1 MKFCLLPLTL
11 LAVFGLAVAAETNY
25 PLDAPAPDGRRPGGT
40 ITQEFTPPPLHDE
53 ENKDV
58 RRERNY
64 PEQPPTIPHSIRGY
78 HVDKNA
84 NKCLSCHSRANSA
97 RAQAPM
103 ISITHYTDRDQQT
116 LAAVAPGTELRDGL
130 ERILRGRTGALIVLD
145 VDRLKPINDAFGH
158 AAGDEVLKEFA
169 TRIRAQTRGIDVV
182 PSHRRHAPVFP

>member
-25 PLDAPAPDGRRPGGT
+25 PSTPRAGRPTPGRHHH
-40 ITQEFTPPPLHDE
+40 QEFTRRRCDE

-116 LAAVAPGTELRDGL
+116 LAAVAPRRYFCTQCHVPQQDVKPLVENRFKNIDELLYR
-130 ERILRGRTGALIVLD
+130 ETSPSTGG
-145 VDRLKPINDAFGH
+145 N
-158 AAGDEVLKEFA
+158 
-169 TRIRAQTRGIDVV
+169 
-182 PSHRRHAPVFP
+182 

>member
-64 PEQPPTIPHSIRGY
+64 PEQPPTIPHTSAAITSTRTPT
-78 HVDKNA
+78 NA
-84 NKCLSCHSRANSA
+84 
-97 RAQAPM
+97 
-103 ISITHYTDRDQQT
+103 
-116 LAAVAPGTELRDGL
+116 
-130 ERILRGRTGALIVLD
+130 
-145 VDRLKPINDAFGH
+145 
-158 AAGDEVLKEFA
+158 
-169 TRIRAQTRGIDVV
+169 
-182 PSHRRHAPVFP
+182 